1 MTRHTV
7 ATWIAASALSLALV
21 GCANTNSDGSPP
33 DVNPTDTTSGNGNPA
48 GGANAPRADARA
60 LFAPLSGILPFPT
73 DLYFNGSTDGTLNA
87 PANPFQPN
95 LAALNALDGFS
106 TTYPMEVRFST
117 ALDPSSLTAA
127 AVRVIQVNIDNT
139 TKATTGVVRPLVLGT
154 DFALELG
161 TDAGAAGTLLKIRP
175 LKPLVPSTGA
185 TNNGYLVLVTNALR
199 DASGAAVGAD
209 TDYSTIKAALP
220 SCASITNV
228 SLNGICRLTG
238 AHLQIGGALGVS
250 AANVILSFSF
260 STVSVADSFA
270 ALAATVPAQPIAVQA
285 TGLTTRQANAALQ
298 GKANVYVGTTTVPY
312 YLRVATSA
320 QDTGVLTST
329 WAAAAGPAIP
339 GSDPTSRFITRF
351 NPVPAKTADLQIPLL
366 VTVPNGTA
374 NGGAGCTK
382 PPAGY
387 PLVIVQHGLGGDR
400 SQALAVAD
408 GFADACFVVAAIDL
422 PLHGITSTTNPLY
435 QAGRERTFNLDLV
448 NNTTSAAGPDGVIDR
463 SSTHFIQVPSPLTT
477 RDNLRQGEADL
488 VVFAKS
494 VANLDVTGDAVSD
507 IDPARIHYVGLSL
520 GGIVGSVATRFATGV
535 RTATLAVP
543 GGLLTQL
550 FLDSPT
556 FGPSIK
562 SGLAAQGLA
571 EGTTLYNNFFRD
583 AQAAIDQGDPI
594 NHLAATVAAKP
605 VHLIQVTGD
614 TVVPN
619 SATARLVTAANL
631 RRIGSAGPNA
641 VSAGNGVWVNF
652 TAGSHGTLFDP
663 TASLPATVEMQSQ
676 TVQFAASAVAP
687 GGPFVVI
694 TNTAVIQP

>member
-351 NPVPAKTADLQIPLL
+351 NPVPSL
-366 VTVPNGTA
+366 VTTP
-374 NGGAGCTK
+374 
-382 PPAGY
+382 
-387 PLVIVQHGLGGDR
+387 
-400 SQALAVAD
+400 
-408 GFADACFVVAAIDL
+408 
-422 PLHGITSTTNPLY
+422 
-435 QAGRERTFNLDLV
+435 
-448 NNTTSAAGPDGVIDR
+448 
-463 SSTHFIQVPSPLTT
+463 
-477 RDNLRQGEADL
+477 
-488 VVFAKS
+488 
-494 VANLDVTGDAVSD
+494 
-507 IDPARIHYVGLSL
+507 
-520 GGIVGSVATRFATGV
+520 
-535 RTATLAVP
+535 
-543 GGLLTQL
+543 
-550 FLDSPT
+550 
-556 FGPSIK
+556 
-562 SGLAAQGLA
+562 
-571 EGTTLYNNFFRD
+571 
-583 AQAAIDQGDPI
+583 
-594 NHLAATVAAKP
+594 
-605 VHLIQVTGD
+605 
-614 TVVPN
+614 
-619 SATARLVTAANL
+619 
-631 RRIGSAGPNA
+631 
-641 VSAGNGVWVNF
+641 
-652 TAGSHGTLFDP
+652 
-663 TASLPATVEMQSQ
+663 
-676 TVQFAASAVAP
+676 
-687 GGPFVVI
+687 
-694 TNTAVIQP
+694 

>member
-1 MTRHTV
+1 MTRLT
-7 ATWIAASALSLALV
+7 AAAWIAASALALGLA
-21 GCANTNSDGSPP
+21 GCANTSSDGSPP
-33 DVNPTDTTSGNGNPA
+33 DVGPTDTTSGNGNPA
-48 GGANAPRADARA
+48 GGANAPRSDARA
-60 LFAPLSGILPFPT
+60 LFAPLSGVLPFPT

-106 TTYPMEVRFST
+106 TTSPIEVRFST
-117 ALDPSSLTAA
+117 PLDAASLTAA
-127 AVRVIQVNIDNT
+127 AVRVVQVTIDNS

-154 DFALELG
+154 DYALELAS
-161 TDAGAAGTLLKIRP
+161 DAGAAGTMLKIRP

-185 TNNGYLVLVTNALR
+185 TNNGYLVLLTNALR
-199 DASGAAVGAD
+199 DASGATVAAD
-209 TDYSTIKAALP
+209 TDYTSIKAALP
-220 SCASITNV
+220 SCASITNG

-238 AHLQIGGALGVS
+238 AQLQIAGALGVP
-250 AANVILSFSF
+250 AASVVLSFSF

-270 ALAATVPAQPIAVQA
+270 ALAALVPAQPIAVAA

-298 GKANVYVGTTTVPY
+298 GKANLFVGTTTVPY
-312 YLRVATSA
+312 YLRVATGPQDSA
-320 QDTGVLTST
+320 VLTST
-329 WAAAAGPAIP
+329 WLAAGGPAIP

-351 NPVPAKTADLQIPLL
+351 NPVPAKTADAQIPLL
-366 VTVPNGTA
+366 VTVPNATA
-374 NGGAGCTK
+374 AGGAGC
-382 PPAGY
+382 PRPAAGW
-387 PLVIVQHGLGGDR
+387 PAVIVQHGLGGDR
-400 SQALAVAD
+400 SQALAMAD
-408 GFADACFVVAAIDL
+408 AFADACFIVAAIDL
-422 PLHGITSTTNPLY
+422 PLRGITSTASPLY
-435 QAGRERTFNLDLV
+435 QAGRERTFNLDLL
-448 NNTTSAAGPDGVIDR
+448 NNSSGAAGPDGVIDR
-463 SSTHFIQVPSPLTT
+463 SSAHFIQVPSPLTT

-488 VVFAKS
+488 IVFAKS
-494 VANLDVTGDAVSD
+494 VVNLDVTGDGVAD

-520 GGIVGSVATRFATGV
+520 GGIVGTVASRFAAGI

-562 SGLAAQGLA
+562 QGLAAQGLA
-571 EGTTLYNNFFRD
+571 EGTTLFNSFFRD
-583 AQAAIDQGDPI
+583 AQAAIDAADPV
-594 NHLAATVAAKP
+594 NHLAATAATKP
-605 VHLIQVTGD
+605 IHLTQVTGD

-631 RRIGSAGPNA
+631 RRIGTAGPTP

-676 TVQFAASAVAP
+676 TVQFAASVAAP
-687 GGPFVVI
+687 GGPFLVV